1 MIIVGIDPGYAIV
14 GYGIIEYEGNSYK
27 VLDYGAI
34 TTSSKLP
41 FNKRLGLIFEGMSE
55 ILDRF
60 PVKEVAIEELF
71 FAKNTKT
78 AIDVAQARGVISL
91 SCELK
96 GIEIFEYTPKQ
107 VKQGVCGY
115 GGADK
120 KQVQE
125 MVKRLLNLREVPKP
139 DDIADALAIAIC
151 HSSTNRFSAS
161 FRVR

>member
-14 GYGIIEYEGNSYK
+14 GYGIIEYVGNSYK
-27 VLDYGAI
+27 VLDCGAI
-34 TTSSKLP
+34 TTDSKLP
-41 FNKRLGLIFEGMSE
+41 FNKRLKLVFEGMNE
-55 ILDRF
+55 ILEKY
-60 PVKEVAIEELF
+60 PVDEVAVEELF

-91 SCELK
+91 ACELK
-96 GIEIFEYTPKQ
+96 GKPIFEYTPKQ

-120 KQVQE
+120 RQVQE
-125 MVKRLLNLREVPKP
+125 MVKRLLNLKVVPKP

-161 FRVR
+161 FKIQ